1 MSSSDGHEE
10 LKKKLEELKKKLEEL
25 KEHEKIFLEY
35 YSKNF
40 EGHRGLG
47 GLPSGEKK
55 NLVESAKKKLLIGLN
70 HIRKRIQEVEKDIA
84 DKEDG
89 AKGGRKVGRRKS
101 KKMSK
106 RSKKKKCR
114 KTRRKIR

>member
-10 LKKKLEELKKKLEEL
+10 LKTKLKEL
-25 KEHEKIFLEY
+25 KEHEKIFLKY
-35 YSKNF
+35 YYKKF
-40 EGHRGLG
+40 DDFDDYIGLG
-47 GLPSGEKK
+47 GFPSGEKK
-55 NLVESAKKKLLIGLN
+55 NLVEARKKLLLGLN
-70 HIRKRIQEVEKDIA
+70 HIRERIQEVKKDIA

-89 AKGGRKVGRRKS
+89 TKGGRKNGRRKS